1 MLQKM
6 NSTLESLKSEVEF
19 VTNSN
24 ETCENQ
30 LQLET
35 IKQLYSKVSWK

>member
-1 MLQKM
+1 MSSMLE
-6 NSTLESLKSEVEF
+6 NLKSEVEF
-19 VTNSN
+19 LISSN

-35 IKQLYSKVSWK
+35 IKQLYSKVS

>member
-1 MLQKM
+1 MS
-6 NSTLESLKSEVEF
+6 STLESLKSEVEF
-19 VTNSN
+19 VTSSN

-35 IKQLYSKVSWK
+35 IKQLYTKVSFEK